1 MELAGKEV
9 SNMATNN
16 MELAD
21 DMEMIITYT
30 YKDNHKDTL
39 HIKKEDNQYL
49 TNKEVNVINSKR
61 AKLIKAWMKNCME
74 LDKLL

>member
-39 HIKKEDNQYL
+39 YIKKEDNQYL
-49 TNKEVNVINSKR
+49 TSKEVNVINSKR

>member
-39 HIKKEDNQYL
+39 YIKKEDNQYL